1 MPSSAQPTGS
11 PGDKSAKSR
20 LEREIEEILEKTE
33 REHPLPPPTP
43 IRQPRNRNA
52 VRDMGERL
60 QSVDAR
66 RLAGPLRQLLEGAS
80 LFLALMLGIIALLLS
95 NLSPFLAT
103 IVAVAAVVA
112 LFWPVV
118 TRRGAP
124 EPTEKM
130 WRGRVI
136 ESRSAQPDPLAQ
148 IRAWLR
154 RRNLLK

>member
-11 PGDKSAKSR
+11 PGDKSAKTR
-20 LEREIEEILEKTE
+20 LEREIEEILEKSE

-43 IRQPRNRNA
+43 IRRSRARRPLRE
-52 VRDMGERL
+52 VGTRL
-60 QSVDAR
+60 QSADVR
-66 RLAGPLRQLLEGAS
+66 RLAGPLRQMLEGAS
-80 LFLALMLGIIALLLS
+80 IFLALILGIVAVLLG

-112 LFWPVV
+112 LFWPVI

-124 EPTEKM
+124 DPGEKM

-136 ESRSAQPDPLAQ
+136 ESRTASSDPLAQ
-148 IRAWLR
+148 VRAWLR